1 MKILHT
7 ADWHIGKKLHKQEL
21 AEDFELF
28 TQWLCN
34 CIREHEIEVLLVSGD
49 VFDLAN
55 PSSEARRQY
64 YKSLLILRELGC
76 KIVLTGGNHDS
87 PAMLDAPKHLLK
99 ELDLH
104 VIGGLPQELEDT
116 LIPIPD
122 AHGNPQV
129 IIAAIPYLRDAD
141 FKWTDVGSS
150 HEERIAN
157 VRKGIEQIY
166 HSVAQISQREY
177 PGIPIIAMG
186 HLFAAG
192 METSESER
200 DIQLGNQA
208 AFEAGHFGSHF
219 NYIALGHIHKPQ
231 RVSFST
237 PTYYSGSPLP
247 LSFSER
253 KDQKRVLVIDTQDW
267 EIQSIEVPAFRK
279 LIRITGTLI
288 ELTNKLDSLPPP
300 LTLESLLELE
310 LIEEQYDAHLLYL
323 LDQLVSS
330 FDKEGYRIVKHRAQ
344 FKNQLQGAAEAFSAE
359 QQLEDLKPRDIFLK
373 LIEGSEYDPE
383 LQKEI
388 LGAFDQLLEEYQSDQ
403 PSHTP

>member
-28 TQWLCN
+28 TKWLCD
-34 CIREHEIEVLLVSGD
+34 CIRQHQIEVLLVSGD

-55 PSSEARRQY
+55 PSAEARRQY

-76 KIVLTGGNHDS
+76 TIILTGGNHDS

-104 VIGGLPQELEDT
+104 VVGGLPQALEDT
-116 LIPIPD
+116 LIPIYD
-122 AHGNPQV
+122 KDGGLEV
-129 IIAAIPYLRDAD
+129 IVAAIPYLRDAD
-141 FKWTDVGSS
+141 FKWTDVGNT
-150 HEERIAN
+150 HEERIEN
-157 VRKGIEQIY
+157 VRKGIAQVY
-166 HSVAQISQREY
+166 QSVAQICQQAY
-177 PGIPIIAMG
+177 PDVPVVAMG

-208 AFEAGHFGSHF
+208 AFEASHFGAYF
-219 NYIALGHIHKPQ
+219 KYIALGHIHKPQ

-237 PTYYSGSPLP
+237 PTFYSGSPLP

-253 KDQKRVLVIDTQDW
+253 KDRKRVIILDTKSW
-267 EIQSIEVPAFRK
+267 ESESVEVPAFRK
-279 LIRITGTLI
+279 LIRITGTLS
-288 ELTNKLDSLPPP
+288 ELTRKLETLDSP
-300 LTLESLLELE
+300 LALESLLELE
-310 LIEEQYDAHLLYL
+310 LIEDQYDAHQLYL

-330 FDKEGYRIVKHRAQ
+330 FDRPGYRIVKHRAH
-344 FKNQLQGAAEAFSAE
+344 FKNQLQGAGDAFSAE

-373 LIEGSEYDPE
+373 LIEGNDYDAGLRE
-383 LQKEI
+383 EI
-388 LGAFDQLLEEYQSDQ
+388 LGAFDELLEEYQSDQ
-403 PSHTP
+403 PVDNA